1 MATADV
7 AVMGGGIMGLA
18 VAWALC
24 RRGARVRVVEAR
36 RIGAGASGGVVG
48 ALVPHRPDPW
58 DGFKAFQFESLMM
71 AEGWWQ
77 AVTAAGGVDPGL
89 ARDGCLHPIADAG
102 ALSRAEARVAAAADL
117 WQGRAACAIIP
128 AADAGALCPS
138 APLGVV
144 LRDDAAARIDPRR
157 ALAALAAALRARGA
171 EIREGARDPGPAGAV
186 IHATGAEGLAAA
198 GPLAGRGVKGQA
210 LRLALVLPAGTAQLH
225 APGLH
230 VVPHADGTVAVGSTS
245 EDAFEAPDTTD
256 ARLDALLERAVAFC
270 PVLGD
275 APVIDRWAG
284 VRPRA
289 ASGRLLLGALPGRG
303 AGRGAGY
310 VANGGFR
317 IGFGIAPLAAERL
330 ADLVLTGRADI
341 PPDFLPEPSP
351 GTGAP

>member
-1 MATADV
+1 
-7 AVMGGGIMGLA
+7 
-18 VAWALC
+18 
-24 RRGARVRVVEAR
+24 
-36 RIGAGASGGVVG
+36 
-48 ALVPHRPDPW
+48 PW

-71 AEGWWQ
+71 AEGGWQ

-89 ARDGCLHPIADAG
+89 ARAGCLHPIADAG
-102 ALSRAEARVAAAADL
+102 ALARAEARVAAAADL

-128 AADAGALCPS
+128 AADAGALCPP

-144 LRDDAAARIDPRR
+144 LRDDAAARRVAVKVLKRGVVLHDDAAARIDPRR

-171 EIREGARDPGPAGAV
+171 EICEGARDPGPAGAV

-210 LRLALVLPAGTAQLH
+210 LRLALALPAGTAQLH

-245 EDAFEAPDTTD
+245 EDAFEHPDTTD
-256 ARLDALLERAVAFC
+256 ARRDALLARAVAFC

-289 ASGRLLLGALPGRG
+289 ASGRLLLGALPGRV
-303 AGRGAGY
+303 AGY

-317 IGFGIAPLAAERL
+317 IGFGVAPLAAERL